1 MIFVGHKQPKRTQTA
16 LRGQQSGQAE
26 HLLGG
31 AWTIQFPH
39 RQTHQQERAAQEHC
53 HHRRAADHL
62 FPWIGQP
69 HRYRPKQQGGGL
81 SRLSGFQPVEPRLR

>member
-1 MIFVGHKQPKRTQTA
+1 MIGTQTA

-31 AWTIQFPH
+31 AWIIQFPH